1 MRKRVTVWTALK
13 YILVWLAVAI
23 ALYPLIYIATIAMK
37 SSDEFLADPNGL
49 PKGVYWKNFTD
60 AWSLGHIGSLAW
72 NTVFFTA
79 STIVI
84 VVLLSAL
91 AGFSIIKLCGKEG
104 KFFYNFFLIGII
116 MPLQVIMLPL
126 FKILKS
132 LSLLNKPIGIIL
144 IYVALGLPFAI
155 FVFTGFYKTIPNEL
169 IESARIDG
177 CTYFSTF
184 FKIIYPL
191 CKVITATV
199 AIFVGIDVWKD
210 FTVPLVFVTNPN
222 LKTMSVGLLYF
233 NNEYNTNW
241 PALAAAMLIQTVPVI
256 GLYLVMQ
263 ERFVEG
269 ITAGAV
275 KG

>member
-1 MRKRVTVWTALK
+1 MTKKVRVGTVLQ
-13 YILVWLAVAI
+13 YILVWLAVSVSV
-23 ALYPLIYIATIAMK
+23 YPLIYIITIAMK
-37 SSDEFLADPNGL
+37 SSDEFLTNPNGF
-49 PKGVYWKNFTD
+49 PGGVYWKNFTD
-60 AWSLGHIGSLAW
+60 AWVTGRIGLLAW
-72 NTVFFTA
+72 NTIYMTA
-79 STIVI
+79 ATILI
-84 VVLLSAL
+84 VVVLSAVT
-91 AGFSIIKLCGKEG
+91 GFSIVKLCGKEG

-126 FKILKS
+126 FKILKT
-132 LSLLNKPIGIIL
+132 LNLINKPAGIIL
-144 IYVALGLPFAI
+144 IYAALGLPFAI
-155 FVFTGFYKTIPNEL
+155 FVFTGFFKTIPSEL

-184 FKIIYPL
+184 WRIIFPL
-191 CKVITATV
+191 CKVVTATV

-233 NNEYNTNW
+233 NNEHNTNW
-241 PALAAAMLIQTVPVI
+241 PALAAAMLIQTLPII
-256 GLYLVMQ
+256 GLYLAMQ

>member
-1 MRKRVTVWTALK
+1 MKKVTLPSLLK
-13 YILVWLAVAI
+13 YILVWLAVAVAI
-23 ALYPLIYIATIAMK
+23 YPLIYIVTIAMK
-37 SSDEFLADPNGL
+37 SSDEFLTNPNSL
-49 PKGVYWKNFTD
+49 PKGIYWKNFID
-60 AWSLGHIGSLAW
+60 AWNLGHLNSLVW
-72 NTVFFTA
+72 NTLYITA
-79 STIVI
+79 ATII
-84 VVLLSAL
+84 LAVLLSAV
-91 AGFSIIKLCGKEG
+91 AGFSIIKLCGREG
-104 KFFYNFFLIGII
+104 KIFYNFFLIGII

-132 LSLLNKPIGIIL
+132 LSLINNPAGIIL
-144 IYVALGLPFAI
+144 IYVTLGLPFAI
-155 FVFTGFYKTIPNEL
+155 FVFTGFFKTIPNEL
-169 IESARIDG
+169 MESARIDG
-177 CTYFSTF
+177 CSYFTTF
-184 FKIIYPL
+184 WRIIYPL
-191 CKVITATV
+191 CKVVTATV

-241 PALAAAMLIQTVPVI
+241 PALAAAMLIQTLPIV
-256 GLYLVMQ
+256 GLYLAMQ